1 MRYSIDVPG
10 DLATQLRDTAA
21 KFEVPGLAIAM
32 AAPGRRA
39 VFLHGEAELGS
50 GRLVSEDTWFS
61 VASLGK
67 HVTAAAVLD
76 LAQRGLVDLSA
87 PIDRYLRDLP
97 PAWAGRSVSSL
108 LRHTSGLPEY
118 LAYTGNEVVPED
130 RRTFMSTYGAM
141 VPAFGESQGWIYT
154 NTNYILTGFLIAQLS
169 GQSYAEAVQS
179 LFGRMDCVGAAV
191 SSPQW
196 ARDTNR
202 QPPKQATIDQASWR
216 RDSFCSD
223 CKRNQTSTHR
233 RSRACRR
240 TAGSLLQI
248 PGVFGHS
255 AKPDIT
261 HCECAQG
268 EFPDEYTSCILQFLY
283 HSGCLIDDLIFVWI
297 CTPSGFGIGHCQKI
311 LDSIGNSVKRPPVFS
326 LSKLFVHCL
335 CFDQGGFLQE

>member
-87 PIDRYLRDLP
+87 PVDRYLRDLP

-154 NTNYILTGFLIAQLS
+154 NTNYILSGFLIAQLS

-179 LFGRMDCVGAAV
+179 LFGDGLHGCSREQSAVG
-191 SSPQW
+191 S
-196 ARDTNR
+196 
-202 QPPKQATIDQASWR
+202 
-216 RDSFCSD
+216 
-223 CKRNQTSTHR
+223 
-233 RSRACRR
+233 
-240 TAGSLLQI
+240 
-248 PGVFGHS
+248 
-255 AKPDIT
+255 
-261 HCECAQG
+261 
-268 EFPDEYTSCILQFLY
+268 
-283 HSGCLIDDLIFVWI
+283 
-297 CTPSGFGIGHCQKI
+297 
-311 LDSIGNSVKRPPVFS
+311 
-326 LSKLFVHCL
+326 
-335 CFDQGGFLQE
+335 